1 MKLQISL
8 CYLLIS
14 YALISNAQEHS
25 QSTEIRVNVNINGT
39 LLTPETPTKD
49 LVIIIPGSGPTDR
62 DGNQQMTRN
71 NSLKL
76 LATGLAKKGIASY
89 RYDKRVLTLIRRNA
103 LKEDKLSFDMFIE
116 DAIATV
122 DFFKKENRF
131 SNIYIIGHSQGSLVG
146 MVAAQQIEVTGFISL
161 SGPGQAI
168 DKTIINQVALQMP
181 DLKEKAEEAF
191 NTLKTKGKVTDYS
204 PALASIFRPSVQPFM
219 ASWMQYNPQEEI
231 AKLDGENVLII
242 TGTKDIQISEEEAT
256 LLQKGNPKATLV
268 TIPKMNHVLRII
280 EGGDLENTKSYNLSA
295 LPISE
300 DVVTHIEQ
308 FIKKN

>member
-1 MKLQISL
+1 MSF
-8 CYLLIS
+8 
-14 YALISNAQEHS
+14 ALISNAQEYGKN
-25 QSTEIRVNVNINGT
+25 TEIRINLNINGT
-39 LLTPETPTKD
+39 LLTSKTPSKD

-76 LATGLAKKGIASY
+76 LADGLAKNGIASY

-122 DFFKKENRF
+122 NFFKKQDRF
-131 SNIYIIGHSQGSLVG
+131 SNIYIVGHSQGSLVG
-146 MVAAQQIEVTGFISL
+146 MVAAQQIDVAGFVSL
-161 SGPGQAI
+161 AGSGQAI

-181 DLKEKAEEAF
+181 DLKEKTETAF
-191 NTLKTKGKVTDYS
+191 KTLKEKGKVSNYS

-231 AKLDGENVLII
+231 ARLDGENVLII
-242 TGTKDIQISEEEAT
+242 TGTKDIQISEEEAS

-280 EGGDLENTKSYNLSA
+280 EGGDLENTKSYNLSG
-295 LPISE
+295 LPIAE
-300 DVVTHIEQ
+300 DVISHISE
-308 FIKKN
+308 FIKRK

>member
-1 MKLQISL
+1 MNLRSFL
-8 CYLLIS
+8 SCLLIGLS
-14 YALISNAQEHS
+14 LICNAQEYGENS
-25 QSTEIRVNVNINGT
+25 EIRINININGT
-39 LLTPETPTKD
+39 LLTPEIPTKD

-103 LKEDKLSFDMFIE
+103 LQEDKLSFDMFIE

-122 DFFKKENRF
+122 DFFKKQNLF
-131 SNIYIIGHSQGSLVG
+131 SNIYVIGHSQGSLVG
-146 MVAAQQIEVTGFISL
+146 MVAAQQIDVAGFISL
-161 SGPGQAI
+161 TGPGQSI
-168 DKTIINQVALQMP
+168 DKTVINQVALQMP
-181 DLKEKAEEAF
+181 DLKEKAETAF
-191 NTLKTKGKVTDYS
+191 STLKNEGKVTDYS

-231 AKLDGENVLII
+231 AKLNGENILII
-242 TGTKDIQISEEEAT
+242 TGTKDIQISEEEAA
-256 LLQKGNPKATLV
+256 LLQKGNPKAKLV

-280 EGGDLENTKSYNLSA
+280 DGGDLENTKSYNLSA

-308 FIKKN
+308 FIKRN